1 MVKMVVWSVMVD
13 SGADDEAAP
22 TELPGMEEM
31 VIVLCIVVVRVLT
44 VVNVRVEVLLPEVT
58 TVLSVQV
65 VFC

>member
-1 MVKMVVWSVMVD
+1 MVD